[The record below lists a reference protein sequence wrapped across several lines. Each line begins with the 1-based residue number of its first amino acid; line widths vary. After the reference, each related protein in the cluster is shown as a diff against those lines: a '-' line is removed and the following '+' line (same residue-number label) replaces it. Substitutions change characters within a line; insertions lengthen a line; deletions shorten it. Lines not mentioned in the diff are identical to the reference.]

1 MISVCT
7 VQPRQ
12 GPVLHASRD
21 DVVVLVQVWLLL
33 CASVAVPTEGGLAV
47 DVFEPRAERLCLS
60 PGAKSWRH
68 PGPRRLEALRGRWG
82 HALAPLVLSPA
93 DTAGY
98 CFGFDLLPGRGQ
110 RKNCCDVLSA
120 RCVGL
125 RLS

>member
-21 DVVVLVQVWLLL
+21 DVVVPVQVWLLL

-68 PGPRRLEALRGRWG
+68 PGPRRLEALRGRRG
-82 HALAPLVLSPA
+82 HALSSPGPVA
-93 DTAGY
+93 CGHR
-98 CFGFDLLPGRGQ
+98 GLLFRVRP
-110 RKNCCDVLSA
+110 VP
-120 RCVGL
+120 
-125 RLS
+125 